1 VACQRRALIGYHS
14 SNFYPSASFV
24 STPAEKLRRKLLVA
38 SVISSTDNA
47 YNDDDD
53 DNEFIKAS
61 LAAAVASGGETIL
74 VPTVRGGAPGDVYLA
89 RSSAFTALRWL
100 SRKAFS
106 RQGRK
111 QRSHDQ
117 FVKGLVAH
125 AVLISFARRQGHT
138 ELKELGDYMV
148 SVLAFRNEA
157 CGHLIGHAK
166 KAFQQRGKQHQVFY
180 HLQQRVVPAAQT
192 HSIVKRDAVAQGL
205 AIRAQACVPG
215 TLAARAGLKRVFDRF
230 KHCVDLPIDSAWLRQ
245 VGQSA
250 LHHTMRRSAAFAW
263 LSADDEDVMLNTKGN
278 CVYMGVQ

>member
-1 VACQRRALIGYHS
+1 MLVS
-14 SNFYPSASFV
+14 SVMA
-24 STPAEKLRRKLLVA
+24 
-38 SVISSTDNA
+38 STDNKSFLGTSNSSSGSG
-47 YNDDDD
+47 YNADDDDD
-53 DNEFIKAS
+53 DNEFVKAS

-74 VPTVRGGAPGDVYLA
+74 VPTSRGGAPGDVYLA

-106 RQGRK
+106 RRGRK

-157 CGHLIGHAK
+157 CRHLIAHAK
-166 KAFQQRGKQHQVFY
+166 KALVQRDKQHQVFY
-180 HLQQRVVPAAQT
+180 HFQRRVVPAAHT
-192 HSIVKRDAVAQGL
+192 HSIAKRDAVAVDL
-205 AIRAQACVPG
+205 AARAQACVPG

-230 KHCVDLPIDSAWLRQ
+230 KHCVDLPIDSAWLLK

-250 LHHTMRRSAAFAW
+250 LHHAMRRSAAFAR
-263 LSADDEDVMLNTKGN
+263 LSADDEDIMLNTKGLLLHMMRPRFFLL
-278 CVYMGVQ
+278 V